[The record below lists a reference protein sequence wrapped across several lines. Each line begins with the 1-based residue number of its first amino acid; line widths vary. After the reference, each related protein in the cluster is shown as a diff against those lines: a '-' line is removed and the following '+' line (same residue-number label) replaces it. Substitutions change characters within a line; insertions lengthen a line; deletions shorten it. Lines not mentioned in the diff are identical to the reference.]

1 MGASFLTLEALAWQP
16 KAAPIGICVIGPRRA
31 LEVVIRTLED
41 GLMARTLRHPTRRL
55 TRARLLLGCLLAL
68 GTAFSSMGSRSHA
81 GPMPVA
87 VPTHH

>member
-1 MGASFLTLEALAWQP
+1 
-16 KAAPIGICVIGPRRA
+16 
-31 LEVVIRTLED
+31 
-41 GLMARTLRHPTRRL
+41 MARTLRHPTRRL